1 MKFAKPP
8 IIELIAEFRWLPVT
22 ADGIEVTN
30 LNALM
35 FNGPEAEGFYNQFGA
50 ILAVGGF
57 GKSERLVPPTFPS
70 PIYNPLIRFSRP
82 NESIPT
88 AIIQV
93 GPGILSV
100 HALPPYEDWE
110 SFRPI
115 ILQAL
120 GALLD
125 SRKPSN
131 RSRIFTR
138 VMLRYID
145 VFGPELSNGLS
156 VGNFIRD
163 VLGVTMVFPSAIVDE
178 APDVNSAGFGLSVNT
193 KTRSNMD
200 LTFACAPHPGQPDG
214 ATVLMDTSVGTSNH
228 VSWDQD
234 SPMNA
239 LDTAHESIRR
249 LFMGLTKPI
258 SKAMQPTE

>member
-1 MKFAKPP
+1 MKFSKPP

-22 ADGIEVTN
+22 ADGTEVTD

-50 ILAVGGF
+50 ILAVEGF
-57 GKSERLVPPTFPS
+57 GKSERLIPPTFPS
-70 PIYNPLIRFSRP
+70 PIYNPLMRFSRP
-82 NESIPT
+82 SETTPT

-93 GPGILSV
+93 GPGLLSV
-100 HALPPYEDWE
+100 HALPPYENWE

-120 GALLD
+120 GALLH

-145 VFGPELSNGLS
+145 VFGPELSGGRS
-156 VGNFIRD
+156 VASFIREI
-163 VLGVTMVFPSAIVDE
+163 LGVTVVFPPTMVDE
-178 APDVNSAGFGLSVNT
+178 APEVNSAGFGLTVSA

-214 ATVLMDTSVGTSNH
+214 TTVLMDTSVGTSDH
-228 VSWDQD
+228 TSWDEE

-249 LFMGLTKPI
+249 LFIGLTEPI
-258 SKAMQPTE
+258 SNAMQSTE